1 MTDGFRDEHEM
12 EVTLQQLRMDLG
24 RAGLAT
30 MLEEMV
36 KLCRIR
42 ELKLPNTLF
51 SDIAQAYCLPA

>member
-1 MTDGFRDEHEM
+1 M
-12 EVTLQQLRMDLG
+12 EVTLQQLHMDLG
-24 RAGLAT
+24 RAELAT

-42 ELKLPNTLF
+42 ELKLPDTLF